1 MDKIKI
7 ILIVLVAGLAIYA
20 GTLHSKLKSY
30 QQFVDWAEFT
40 PASIMLDENYVFYEL
55 NSIIKESIEK
65 EEMNSDT
72 FQTLQNTYWNIRD
85 HLETLTQMANQ
96 LEGENVNWNHI
107 FEQISTVI
115 HTLERMDKENNE
127 SGKLSEE
134 QADFLNDVLT
144 LNDRMYKVFGEYK
157 SISNKERKDLGR
169 DYWVD
174 YIKDIE
180 RETKGI
186 VVKGINHH

>member
-7 ILIVLVAGLAIYA
+7 ILIVLVAGLVIYA
-20 GTLHSKLKSY
+20 GTLHNKLNSY
-30 QQFVDWAEFT
+30 QQYVDWAEFT
-40 PASIMLDENYVFYEL
+40 PASIMLDDNYVFYKL

-115 HTLERMDKENNE
+115 YTLERMDKENNE

-134 QADFLNDVLT
+134 QVDFLNDVLT

-157 SISNKERKDLGR
+157 SISNKERKDIGR

-180 RETKGI
+180 RETKGV
-186 VVKGINHH
+186 VVKGIHR